1 MPIDFEGD
9 YDVFQDYTIGMG
21 NFIVDNQ
28 TIEMLE
34 INSSELPFQIPSF

>member
-1 MPIDFEGD
+1 
-9 YDVFQDYTIGMG
+9 MG

-34 INSSELPFQIPSF
+34 INSSELPFQIPSFWIPNIVFDYSNDPY